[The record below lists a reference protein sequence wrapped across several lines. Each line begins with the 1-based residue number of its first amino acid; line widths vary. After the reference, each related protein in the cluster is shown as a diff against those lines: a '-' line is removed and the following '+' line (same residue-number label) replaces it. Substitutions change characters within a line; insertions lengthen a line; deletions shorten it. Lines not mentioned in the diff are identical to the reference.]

1 MRSSAGALIVE
12 LSKSLTEFQDLIDT
26 GSIEDLEAEANR
38 LETAIKGLDK
48 PVTVGGQKLEGMGV
62 SASVASQELT
72 ELETKL
78 NRVRS
83 ALAQR
88 VDTRP
93 EQGAFDFAAIKA
105 AIKEAEKPPKN
116 TPLTSAQKRGIATAA
131 DIFQQQ
137 TRALAILKEESD
149 LGKKLLENDFARA
162 DELEKINKLEGI
174 NAKRRKEIV
183 DITNKAFDAQKGSII
198 GQALGQD
205 AIKAK
210 ELAEAQREA
219 VQPLER
225 QKELL
230 EAKLNGTE
238 KEIVLKH
245 QVEDIMNSVDGL
257 NEKDVKDKVRAV
269 AALKDQVTE
278 SERLQKIYDSI
289 GQTISTGIVNSLM
302 EAKSVSEAL
311 GGVLNN
317 IARQMMQLG
326 INTLLKS
333 TGIGIFANLPGF
345 ANGGRPPVGRPSVVG
360 ERGPELFVPDRAGT
374 IVPNSA
380 LGGAGISPNV
390 VVNVDASGSSVQ
402 GDEGSSRQL
411 GALIGAAVQGEIIKQ
426 QRPGGLLSR

>member
-1 MRSSAGALIVE
+1 MFAPPGR
-12 LSKSLTEFQDLIDT
+12 T
-26 GSIEDLEAEANR
+26 
-38 LETAIKGLDK
+38 K
-48 PVTVGGQKLEGMGV
+48 PD
-62 SASVASQELT
+62 A
-72 ELETKL
+72 
-78 NRVRS
+78 
-83 ALAQR
+83 
-88 VDTRP
+88 
-93 EQGAFDFAAIKA
+93 
-105 AIKEAEKPPKN
+105 KPPKP
-116 TPLTSAQKRGIATAA
+116 TPLTREQKKGIATAA

-149 LGKKLLENDFARA
+149 LGKKLLENDHRRA
-162 DELEKINKLEGI
+162 DIIAQINGLEGI
-174 NAKRRKEIV
+174 GKKRRQEIIN
-183 DITNKAFDAQKGSII
+183 ITNKAFDAQEGSII

-205 AIKAK
+205 IIKAQ

-238 KEIVLKH
+238 KEVVLKH
-245 QVEDIMNSVDGL
+245 QVEDIMKSVDGL
-257 NEKDVKDKVRAV
+257 NEKDVEDKVRAV

-278 SERLQKIYDSI
+278 SERLQKIYDGI
-289 GQTISTGIVNSLM
+289 GQTISTGIVDSLM

-333 TGIGIFANLPGF
+333 TGFGIFANLPGF

-374 IVPNSA
+374 IIPNHK
-380 LGGAGISPNV
+380 LGGGGGMQTNV

-402 GDEGSSRQL
+402 GNEGSSRQL